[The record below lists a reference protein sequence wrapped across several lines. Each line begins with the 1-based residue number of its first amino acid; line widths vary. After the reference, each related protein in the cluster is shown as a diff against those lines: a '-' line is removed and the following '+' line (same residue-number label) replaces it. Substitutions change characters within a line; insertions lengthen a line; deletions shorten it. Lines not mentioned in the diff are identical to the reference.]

1 MVGGETQMGS
11 QVDLE
16 LLLCLSRSERKVFP
30 VDLLYNGIIVVG
42 RGQNLQQSKTCHSWA
57 FALAQPSLPILLLL
71 VQLPL
76 VL

>member
-16 LLLCLSRSERKVFP
+16 LLLCLSRSEGKVFS

-42 RGQNLQQSKTCHSWA
+42 RGQSLQQSKTCHSWG
-57 FALAQPSLPILLLL
+57 FALA
-71 VQLPL
+71 
-76 VL
+76 